1 MLREQFWLENSEI
14 LRTLN
19 ETKVIQFDDGLST
32 DMQLI
37 VAPISLITRNYQTET
52 KQSNQ
57 PGEYVMYLAV
67 VRSQPE
73 SQLKIFT
80 IDGFFKSQFWLII
93 VLVASIVMA
102 AFCIFQTSHI
112 VIRPLRQLNSKMREI
127 LESKASRE
135 ISADQKSD

>member
-73 SQLKIFT
+73 S
-80 IDGFFKSQFWLII
+80 
-93 VLVASIVMA
+93 
-102 AFCIFQTSHI
+102 
-112 VIRPLRQLNSKMREI
+112 
-127 LESKASRE
+127 
-135 ISADQKSD
+135 